1 MQNHS
6 YNQFLFGKRNTVIK
20 LYSFLFLFFCSS
32 HVIAQDKWTP
42 EEHRELF
49 GYCDKPELIKR
60 IKINT
65 EQADKIAEIDFWAR
79 QQQKTIDANTN
90 EVYATAGELQQEVT
104 KKYKAF
110 LAADQV
116 KGLVDY
122 KKEKS
127 GGAQSCSITILTV
140 NHVFDTMPAPRAIL
154 QYKAKYRKPLIDK
167 LGINGRQADGVFEI
181 EVWKQKESVTIS
193 AIPETDFSRI
203 RKTVAMYAERVRR
216 FKVVGLSDE
225 QIENAAIFFEQNKL

>member
-1 MQNHS
+1 MKKIKMVGI
-6 YNQFLFGKRNTVIK
+6 FLLCNVLLKV
-20 LYSFLFLFFCSS
+20 
-32 HVIAQDKWTP
+32 HAQDAPKWSP
-42 EEHRELF
+42 EEQRELF

-60 IKINT
+60 IKIT
-65 EQADKIAEIDFWAR
+65 EEQATKIAEVDFWAR

-122 KKEKS
+122 KKERS
-127 GGAQSCSITILTV
+127 GGAQSCAITTLTV

-181 EVWKQKESVTIS
+181 EVWKQKEAVSIA
-193 AIPETDFSRI
+193 AIPETDFNRI
-203 RKTVAMYAERVRR
+203 RKTVAMYAERERR
-216 FKVVGLSDE
+216 FKVVGLSEE
-225 QIENAAIFFEQNKL
+225 QIGNAALFFEQNKL